1 MEDVMAG
8 VVVAVVGGALFRWL
22 RHKAWRISLFA
33 IAFVALAHKLSRT
46 MQHDQEGLWI
56 GMLLFLLLSFAGA
69 FLIGLM
75 LRSRA
80 ARAVRGGVILLSKNV
95 DALADVARQH
105 DDASNRK

>member
-1 MEDVMAG
+1 MEEVVAS

-33 IAFVALAHKLSRT
+33 IAFVALAHKLSRVT
-46 MQHDQEGLWI
+46 PHDQDFVWI
-56 GMLLFLLLSFAGA
+56 VSLLFLALSFAGA
-69 FLIGLM
+69 FLIGVI

-95 DALADVARQH
+95 DALSDVARQH
-105 DDASNRK
+105 DDAATRK